1 MPTLAAI
8 DIGTVS
14 VRLAIASFSDGT
26 LQDVRKITRIC
37 DLGEGVGATGRMSN
51 AAIARVLQCVDDYL
65 TEARAAG
72 AEVAC
77 CTLTSAARDAANAI
91 ELLGGLTVRGL
102 MPQVIPGEVEGSL
115 TFMGVARD
123 FPGQRILVA
132 DNGGGSTEFA
142 LGSMGA
148 ASSGIEWVRSIDVG
162 CRRITERYL
171 VDDDP
176 PTPEAIRTA
185 HERCA
190 QDLTGISQLLANVPD
205 PEKLVICGGTS
216 TSLVAMELELEVYDS
231 SRVHLHELTRAQV
244 AELEERMAALTLARR
259 RSVAG
264 LQPQRAPVILGGI
277 IVIGELMDAC
287 GMDRFATSESDLLF
301 GLATAAGL
309 ELEGASSPL
318 PWQPTLVEL

>member
-1 MPTLAAI
+1 MRRIAAI

-14 VRLAIASFSDGT
+14 VRLALATYGDGA
-26 LQDVRKITRIC
+26 LDDVQKTTRIC
-37 DLGEGVGATGRMSN
+37 DLGEGVGATCRMSN
-51 AAIARVLQCVDDYL
+51 AAIMRVLACVDDYL
-65 TEARAAG
+65 AMAREFG

-91 ELLGGLTVRGL
+91 ELLSGLTARGL

-123 FPGQRILVA
+123 FPGERILVA

-142 LGSMGA
+142 LGTIATVG
-148 ASSGIEWVRSIDVG
+148 SGIEWVRSIDVG

-176 PTPEAIRTA
+176 PSEDALRAA

-190 QDLTGISQLLANVPD
+190 QDLAGITQLLANVPA
-205 PEKLVICGGTS
+205 PEHLVICGGTS
-216 TSLVAMELELEVYDS
+216 TSLVAMALELEVYDS
-231 SRVHLHELTRAQV
+231 SRVHGHELTRAEV
-244 AELEERMAALTLARR
+244 AELEERMAAIPLARR
-259 RSVAG
+259 RSVPG

-277 IVIGELMDAC
+277 VVIGELMDAC
-287 GMDRFATSESDLLF
+287 GADRFVTSESDLLY
-301 GLATAAGL
+301 GLAAAEGIA
-309 ELEGASSPL
+309 LEGRPPAIGWEPV
-318 PWQPTLVEL
+318 LVRL

>member
-1 MPTLAAI
+1 MRRIAAI

-14 VRLAIASFSDGT
+14 VRLALATYGDGA
-26 LQDVRKITRIC
+26 LGDVRKTTRIC

-51 AAIARVLQCVDDYL
+51 AAIMRVLACVDDYL
-65 TEARAAG
+65 AMAREFG
-72 AEVAC
+72 AEAAC

-91 ELLGGLTVRGL
+91 ELLSGLTARGL

-123 FPGQRILVA
+123 FPGERILVA

-142 LGSMGA
+142 LGGVA
-148 ASSGIEWVRSIDVG
+148 AAGSGIEWVRSIDVG

-176 PTPEAIRTA
+176 PGEEALRTA

-190 QDLTGISQLLANVPD
+190 QDLVGITQLLANVPAPD
-205 PEKLVICGGTS
+205 HLVICGGTS
-216 TSLVAMELELEVYDS
+216 TSLVAMALELEVYDS

-244 AELEERMAALTLARR
+244 AELEERMAAIPLARR
-259 RSVAG
+259 RSVPG

-277 IVIGELMDAC
+277 VVIGELMDAC
-287 GMDRFATSESDLLF
+287 GADRFVTSESDLLY
-301 GLATAAGL
+301 GLAAAEGMA
-309 ELEGASSPL
+309 LEGRPASIGWEPV
-318 PWQPTLVEL
+318 LVRL